1 MQLLLILLLGFILIA
16 PPSAHAVTLEI
27 TSGSVFGSNQGTSG
41 GFEPDVNVSGADF
54 TLTGGSGQTFL
65 PGANFTVFF
74 TGTLTLDGVTSGG
87 CQPNCI
93 TNTAFVFDVL
103 FPEPTPLDLPHYTG
117 PYPGTFTMTGHTFFA
132 GGNDFVGAGIA
143 TLGWI
148 FTDPNNPSLGGF
160 QFERF
165 DFVPEP
171 PAAALLT
178 LGLAAALIVH
188 RVLRPLHD

>member
-1 MQLLLILLLGFILIA
+1 MF
-16 PPSAHAVTLEI
+16 S
-27 TSGSVFGSNQGTSG
+27 
-41 GFEPDVNVSGADF
+41 
-54 TLTGGSGQTFL
+54 
-65 PGANFTVFF
+65 

-87 CQPNCI
+87 CQPNCN

-117 PYPGTFTMTGHTFFA
+117 PYSGTFAMTGHTFFA

-171 PAAALLT
+171 PGLALIAFAVGVVAAAVKLKRT
-178 LGLAAALIVH
+178 RA
-188 RVLRPLHD
+188 RVPAD